1 MRVGFGEC
9 IFDRASRELT
19 FGGAV
24 VRAGPKLL
32 GLLELL
38 LDARPRALT
47 KDEIHHALWGATFV
61 SDATLTSLV
70 AELRAAIGDDARSPR
85 FIRTIHGY
93 GYAFFGEATV
103 EAIRPHNDNFA
114 VALYRIIFG
123 DREIA
128 LAAGEHVLGRSGD
141 ATILIDDVG
150 VSRHHARITIRGQ
163 SATLL
168 DLGSKNGTIVNG
180 SSVQGPVDLTD
191 GAVIV
196 LGATALKFRIVEAL
210 GSTETVTAPP
220 SRTESL
226 IATPR

>member
-1 MRVGFGEC
+1 MRVVFGEC
-9 IFDRASRELT
+9 LFDRASRELT
-19 FGGAV
+19 CRGAV
-24 VRAGPKLL
+24 VHAGPKLL

-47 KDEIHHALWGATFV
+47 KDEIHQALWGATFV
-61 SDATLTSLV
+61 SEATLTSLV

-93 GYAFFGEATV
+93 GYGFIGDVIV
-103 EAIRPHNDNFA
+103 ERLRARDDGFA
-114 VALYRIIFG
+114 LAACRIIVG

-141 ATILIDDVG
+141 ATILVDDAG
-150 VSRHHARITIRGQ
+150 VSRHHARITIGAQ

-168 DLGSKNGTIVNG
+168 DLGSKNGTILNG
-180 SSVQGPVDLTD
+180 SAIEGPVELTD

-196 LGATALKFRIVEAL
+196 LGATALKFKIVKAF
-210 GSTETVTAPP
+210 GSTETVTAAP
-220 SRTESL
+220 SGTKL
-226 IATPR
+226 

>member
-19 FGGAV
+19 RGGAV
-24 VRAGPKLL
+24 VHAGPKLL

-47 KDEIHHALWGATFV
+47 KGEIHHALWGATFV

-70 AELRAAIGDDARSPR
+70 AELRAAIGDEARSPR

-93 GYAFFGEATV
+93 GYAFFGDATV
-103 EAIRPHNDNFA
+103 EALHPPHDRGA
-114 VALYRIIFG
+114 VAPYRLILG

-128 LAAGEHVLGRSGD
+128 LAAGDHVLGRSGD
-141 ATILIDDVG
+141 ATILVDDAG
-150 VSRHHARITIRGQ
+150 VSRHHARITIRAH

-168 DLGSKNGTIVNG
+168 DLGSKNGTIVDG
-180 SSVQGPVDLTD
+180 SAIRGPVELTD

-196 LGATALKFRIVEAL
+196 LGATALKFRIVGSL
-210 GSTETVTAPP
+210 GSTETVTAAPT
-220 SRTESL
+220 R
-226 IATPR
+226 